1 MKCIFAFNYYT
12 TKNTEPQKLIS
23 KTTISMMKKL
33 PLLITTIFT
42 FAILASAQGQA
53 ARGSIKGKLIDDSSK
68 ESIPEANVRILNQ
81 KDSTFV
87 TGKASEKNGSFSI
100 PIKSG
105 NYIVHISYI
114 GYTDVYENASIT
126 NQNRAVDLGTISL
139 REDGVL
145 LSDAVVT
152 AKSLEIVVRGD
163 TVEYNADSYKVAESA
178 VIEDLLKKMPG
189 VEIDADGKIT
199 VNGQE
204 IKKILVDGKE
214 FFSDDPK
221 VASKNLPAKM
231 VDKLQVLER
240 RTDMSLMT
248 GFDDGDEEMVIN
260 LTVKPGMKEGVFGN
274 AFAGYG
280 SQDRYE
286 ANAMVNYMRDKDQLT
301 FLGGLNNTNNAGFS
315 DLASAMFGGGGGG
328 RGRGG
333 WGGRSG
339 ITKSANAGLN
349 FSKEFH
355 EKLTLGGNVRYGDT
369 DTDKSSRVYT
379 QNLLSSGNTFE
390 KDSTESN
397 NYSQNINMDFRMEW
411 KPDSM
416 TNIIF
421 RPNASF
427 YSNNNWEESKFST
440 VNADGEIMNEGDSHY
455 NSDGTGKNIGA
466 SLEASR
472 KLGTTGRVLSFSVS
486 GGVDDSEAN
495 GESRSKTLYSSKD
508 DDIIDQ
514 RFNNTNDSRN
524 VRLYAS
530 YVEPLGKNN
539 FLQLAYNYRYNRSE
553 SERDT
558 RTTDDV
564 GEYTIRDTIYS
575 KRLENNFY
583 NQNLEL
589 NFRASREKYNYML
602 GVSMQPSKSASKTFR
617 GQSFETL
624 EEDLSQSVINFA
636 PMGQFNY
643 MWNRQTNLRLNY
655 SGRTNQPSVTQL
667 SSVRNITNPLNISYG
682 NPNLKPA
689 FGHSL
694 RLRFRNFN
702 PEKNRSYMFMANAG
716 FTVNDIVSWTKT
728 DRNTGARESTYDNV
742 NGNWN
747 ASTRF
752 MTNQPLRNIKFSV
765 FSMTFASYNNNN
777 GYSSIIIDKDEPSI
791 KEKNTSK
798 RLNLG
803 ETLGIN
809 YRSDDFDLSVRGN
822 VSYNKVDNSLP
833 GQQNQEYFNY
843 GGTAQTSIYLPFDF
857 LIESDLNYSTNSGYA
872 DGFDQQEV
880 LWNAALS
887 KQLFKQKNGTI
898 RFKIYDILK
907 QKSDISRSV
916 TSNYIRDT
924 TSKTLTSYFMFHFVY
939 RFNIFKG
946 GGGSSA
952 VDSER
957 DRGGGHGSGRGMG
970 RGRGVH

>member
-1 MKCIFAFNYYT
+1 
-12 TKNTEPQKLIS
+12 
-23 KTTISMMKKL
+23 MKKL
-33 PLLITTIFT
+33 LLFLTIFVT
-42 FAILASAQGQA
+42 FTLLANAQTSSSN
-53 ARGSIKGKLIDDSSK
+53 GSITGKLIDNSSK
-68 ESIPEANVRILNQ
+68 EPVIEANIRILNQ

-87 TGKASEKNGSFSI
+87 TGKASGKNGSFSI
-100 PIKSG
+100 PVKNG

-114 GYTDVYENASIT
+114 GYTDVYKNASIT
-126 NQNRAVDLGTISL
+126 NSNTTVNLGTVPLS
-139 REDGVL
+139 EDGVL

-248 GFDDGDEEMVIN
+248 GFEDGNEEMVIN

-315 DLASAMFGGGGGG
+315 DLASAMYGSGGG
-328 RGRGG
+328 GRGG
-333 WGGRSG
+333 WGGSSG
-339 ITKSANAGLN
+339 ITKSTSGGLN
-349 FSKEFH
+349 FSKEFK
-355 EKLTLGGNVRYGDT
+355 ENLTLSGSAMYGDT
-369 DTDKSSRVYT
+369 DTDRSSRVYT

-397 NYSQNINMDFRMEW
+397 NYSQNMNMDFRLEW
-411 KPDSM
+411 EPDSM
-416 TNIIF
+416 TKFIF
-421 RPNASF
+421 RPNAAF
-427 YSNNNWEESKFST
+427 YSNNNWEESEFST
-440 VNADGEIMNEGDSHY
+440 VNADGDIINEGDSRY
-455 NSDGTGKNIGA
+455 ISEGTGKSIAG
-466 SLEASR
+466 SLEVSR
-472 KLGTTGRVLSFSVS
+472 KLGSTGRVLSVSVS
-486 GGVDDSEAN
+486 GGVDDSDSN
-495 GESRSKTLYSSKD
+495 GESKSSTFYSSEAP
-508 DDIIDQ
+508 DIIDQ
-514 RFNNTNDSRN
+514 VFNNTSDSKN

-558 RTTDDV
+558 RKKDTTT
-564 GEYTIRDTIYS
+564 GEYTILDTDYS

-602 GVSMQPSKSASKTFR
+602 GVSMQPSKSESKTFR
-617 GQSFETL
+617 GQNFETL

-636 PMGQFNY
+636 PMAQFNY
-643 MWNRQTNLRLNY
+643 MWSRQKNLRLNY
-655 SGRTNQPSVTQL
+655 SGKTDQPSVTQL

-689 FGHSL
+689 FGHNL
-694 RLRFRNFN
+694 RVRYRNFN
-702 PEKNRSYMFMANAG
+702 PEANSSYMFMANAG

-728 DRNTGARESTYDNV
+728 DRNTGARESTYDNIS
-742 NGNWN
+742 GNWN
-747 ASTRF
+747 TSARF
-752 MTNQPLRNIKFSV
+752 MTNQTLRNIKFSV
-765 FSMTFASYNNNN
+765 FSMTFGSYNNSN
-777 GYSSIIIDKDEPSI
+777 GFSSIIIDPEETSI

-803 ETLGIN
+803 ETLGVN
-809 YRSDDFDLSVRGN
+809 YRSDKLDMSVRGR
-822 VSYNKVDNSLP
+822 VSYNKVKNTLP
-833 GQQNQEYFNY
+833 GQLDQEYFNY
-843 GGTAQTSIYLPFDF
+843 GGTAETTIYLPFDF
-857 LIESDLNYSTNSGYA
+857 LVESDLNYSTNSGYA
-872 DGFDQQEV
+872 DGFDQKEV
-880 LWNAALS
+880 LWNAAIS

-907 QKSDISRSV
+907 EKSDISRSV

-924 TSKTLTSYFMFHFVY
+924 TSKTLTSYFMVHFVY

-946 GGGSSA
+946 GSTAASS
-952 VDSER
+952 ETEGR
-957 DRGGGHGSGRGMG
+957 GRGMG
-970 RGRGVH
+970 GGYGRGRGPH

>member
-1 MKCIFAFNYYT
+1 MST
-12 TKNTEPQKLIS
+12 
-23 KTTISMMKKL
+23 MKKIFII
-33 PLLITTIFT
+33 ITAIFT
-42 FAILASAQGQA
+42 FACLANAQGQSE
-53 ARGSIKGKLIDDSSK
+53 RGSISGNIIDDTSK
-68 ESIPEANVRILNQ
+68 EPVSEANIRILAQ
-81 KDSTFV
+81 KDSAFV
-87 TGKASEKNGSFSI
+87 AGKASNKDGSFSI
-100 PIKSG
+100 PIRNG
-105 NYIVHISYI
+105 RYIVQISYI
-114 GYTDVYENASIT
+114 GYAEVNRDV
-126 NQNRAVDLGTISL
+126 AVTGREQHIKLGTVAL
-139 REDGVL
+139 KDDGIL
-145 LSDAVVT
+145 LSDAIVT

-240 RTDMSLMT
+240 RTDMSMMT
-248 GFDDGDEEMVIN
+248 GFEDGDEEMVIN

-301 FLGGLNNTNNAGFS
+301 FLGGINNTNNAGFS
-315 DLASAMFGGGGGG
+315 DLASAMLGGGGGG

-333 WGGRSG
+333 WGGSSG

-349 FSKEFH
+349 FSKEFD
-355 EKLTLGGNVRYGDT
+355 EKFTLGGNVRYGDT

-397 NYSQNINMDFRMEW
+397 NYSQNINMDFRLEW
-411 KPDSM
+411 EPDSM
-416 TNIIF
+416 TKFIF

-427 YSNNNWEESKFST
+427 YSNNNWEESEFST
-440 VNADGEIMNEGDSHY
+440 VNAEGEAINEGDSRY
-455 NSDGTGKNIGA
+455 KSEGTGKNIGG
-466 SLEASR
+466 SLEVSR
-472 KLGTTGRVLSFSVS
+472 KLGSTGRVLSLSVS
-486 GGVDDSEAN
+486 GSLDDSETN
-495 GESRSKTLYSSKD
+495 GESKSETLYSSKD
-508 DDIIDQ
+508 NDKIDQ
-514 RFNNTNDSRN
+514 IFNNTSDSRN

-553 SERDT
+553 SDRDT
-558 RTTDDV
+558 RTTDDA

-583 NQNLEL
+583 NQNVEL
-589 NFRASREKYNYML
+589 NFRSSREKYNYMV
-602 GVSMQPSKSASKTFR
+602 GVSMQPSKSESKTFR
-617 GQSFETL
+617 GQTFGTL

-636 PMGQFNY
+636 PMAQFNY
-643 MWNRQTNLRLNY
+643 MWSRQKNLRLNY
-655 SGRTNQPSVTQL
+655 SGRTDQPSVTQL

-694 RLRFRNFN
+694 RLRYRNFN
-702 PEKNRSYMFMANAG
+702 PESNTAYMFMANAG

-728 DRNTGARESTYDNV
+728 NRNTGARESTYDNI

-747 ASTRF
+747 TSARF
-752 MTNQPLRNIKFSV
+752 ITNQPLRNIKFSL
-765 FSMTFASYNNNN
+765 FSMSFASYNNSK
-777 GYSSIIIDKDEPSI
+777 GFSSIITDTEETSI
-791 KEKNTSK
+791 KEMNTSK

-803 ETLGIN
+803 ERMGVN
-809 YRSDDFDLSVRGN
+809 YRSDQFDMSVNGN
-822 VSYNKVDNSLP
+822 VSYNKVDNTLP

-843 GGTAQTSIYLPFDF
+843 GGGAQTTIYLPLDF
-857 LIESDLNYSTNSGYA
+857 LIESDINYSTNSGYA
-872 DGFDQQEV
+872 DGFDQKEM
-880 LWNAALS
+880 LWNAAIS
-887 KQLFKQKNGTI
+887 KQLFKQKNGTL

-907 QKSDISRSV
+907 QKSDVSRAV

-924 TSKTLTSYFMFHFVY
+924 TTNTLTSYFMVHFVY

-946 GGGSSA
+946 GGSA
-952 VDSER
+952 PSESSER
-957 DRGGGHGSGRGMG
+957 RGPGSGRGRGMGGG
-970 RGRGVH
+970 RGMH